1 MLFLIPPL
9 VVRGGWGRYNIN
21 MYTEQTTNIAKTY
34 LLMGLFLVVVA
45 GLGYFISFYYNNP
58 GIFYIAII
66 FSLFMN
72 VASFWF
78 SDKIVLSISK
88 AKPASRADFFDF
100 WTVTENLSIAAG
112 LPMPKLYVIDDPAPN
127 AFATGRDKNHAVVCA
142 TTGLLQ
148 KLDRSELEGVIAHE
162 LSHIGNR
169 DILLMSAVVVL
180 VGFVSIISDIFLRSM
195 LFGGGRRDND
205 REGGGALAV
214 LGIVL
219 IILSPIIATLI
230 KLAISR
236 RREYLADASG
246 ALLTRYPEGLAKA
259 LEKISGYNMPMKAA
273 STATAHLFISNP
285 FGGKKTSISN
295 LFQTHP
301 PIAERIKI
309 LREME

>member
-1 MLFLIPPL
+1 MPSI
-9 VVRGGWGRYNIN
+9 
-21 MYTEQTTNIAKTY
+21 YTHQSSNIAKTY
-34 LLMGLFLVVVA
+34 FLMGLFLVVIA

-58 GIFYIAII
+58 GIFYVAII

-72 VASFWF
+72 AASFWW
-78 SDKIVLSISK
+78 SDKIVLGISK
-88 AKPASRADFFDF
+88 AKPASREEFFDLY
-100 WTVTENLSIAAG
+100 TVTENLSIAAG
-112 LPMPKLYVIDDPAPN
+112 LPMPKIYVIDDQAPN
-127 AFATGRDKNHAVVCA
+127 AFATGRDKNHAVICA

-148 KLDRSELEGVIAHE
+148 KLEKTELEGVIAHE

-180 VGFVSIISDIFLRSM
+180 VGFVSIISDMFLRGM
-195 LFGGGRRDND
+195 FRGGGSRDND
-205 REGGGALAV
+205 SGRAGSVLAI

-219 IILSPIIATLI
+219 IVLSLIIATLI

-259 LEKISGYNMPMKAA
+259 LEKISAYNLPMKTVSA
-273 STATAHLFISNP
+273 ATAHLFISNP
-285 FGGKKTSISN
+285 LAGKKSSVTN

-301 PIAERIKI
+301 PIGERIRI
-309 LREME
+309 LRGMIS